1 MKINGEFKEV
11 CGRMYYIITGPNT
24 YRRIPMGFPR

>member
-11 CGRMYYIITGPNT
+11 CGKTYYVITGPNT
-24 YRRIPMGFPR
+24 YRRIPVQVPR